1 MASKVSSIAV
11 VVLAAGKATRMKSG
25 LAKVLH
31 PLAGRPMLCFP
42 LAVAESL
49 NPERLVV
56 VVGRNADRVREAF
69 AERATFVWQE
79 EQRGT
84 GHAAAQAEQALKGFN
99 GDVLILYGDT
109 PLIQPETLA
118 QMVATKAEA
127 QADLVLL
134 TAEVEVPGIVIR
146 DEAGSIARIVE
157 ATDATPEELAIRE
170 RNTGVYL
177 LSAELLWKM
186 LAQVGDR
193 NEQGEIYLTDLVGL
207 SVRDG
212 LRVEALRMADPE
224 EAIGVNTR
232 VELARAAAVIRRRK
246 LDQLMLDGVT
256 VVDPGATYIDVGVEV
271 GKDTVIEPGCSIQ
284 GESRIGGG
292 VHLKPGC
299 MIESSDVGDDTV
311 IGPNAHLRPGCV
323 LGRGVRI
330 GNYVEIKNSVL
341 GDGVKADHLSYIGDA
356 DVGARASFGCGAITV
371 NYNWR
376 EKGRTTIGEGA
387 KIGCN
392 ANLIAPVAIGRNA
405 AVAAGSTIG
414 SAVPDDALAVER
426 AQHRNVEGWA
436 ARRGAGGASR
446 RTRSDEEE
454 KS

>member
-11 VVLAAGKATRMKSG
+11 VVLAAGNATRMKSG

-31 PLAGRPMLCFP
+31 PLAGRPMLSFP

-56 VVGRNADRVREAF
+56 VVGRDADRVRQAF
-69 AERATFVWQE
+69 AERATFVSQE

-84 GHAAAQAEQALKGFN
+84 GHAVAQTEQALKGFN

-109 PLIQPETLA
+109 PLIRAETLA
-118 QMVATKAEA
+118 QMVETKVEA

-146 DEAGSIARIVE
+146 DEAGSLARIVE

-186 LAQVGDR
+186 LAQVDDR

-256 VVDPGATYIDVGVEV
+256 VVDPGATYIDVGVEI

-284 GESRIGGG
+284 GESRIGAG

-299 MIESSDVGDDTV
+299 MIESSRVGDDAV
-311 IGPNAHLRPGCV
+311 VGPNAHLRPGCV

-392 ANLIAPVAIGRNA
+392 ANLIAPVTIGKNA

-436 ARRGAGGASR
+436 ARRGAGGASW

>member
-1 MASKVSSIAV
+1 MASKASSIAV
-11 VVLAAGKATRMKSG
+11 VVLAAGKGARMKSG

-31 PLAGRPMLCFP
+31 PIAGRPMLSFP
-42 LAVAESL
+42 LAAAASL

-56 VVGRNADRVREAF
+56 VVGRDADRIRETF
-69 AERATFVWQE
+69 AEHAIFVSQE

-84 GHAAAQAEQALKGFN
+84 GHAVAQTEEALKGFN

-109 PLIQPETLA
+109 PLLRPETLA
-118 QMVATKAEA
+118 KMVATKAEA
-127 QADLVLL
+127 DLVFL
-134 TAEVEVPGIVIR
+134 TAEVDVPGIVIR

-157 ATDATPEELAIRE
+157 VTDATPEELAISE

-212 LRVEALRMADPE
+212 LRVEALRMVDPE

-232 VELARAAAVIRRRK
+232 VELASAAAVIRRRK

-256 VVDPGATYIDVGVEV
+256 IVDPSATYIDVGVEV

-284 GESRIGGG
+284 GESSIGAG

-299 MIESSDVGDDTV
+299 MIESSRVGDDAV

-356 DVGARASFGCGAITV
+356 DVGAGASFGCGAITV
-371 NYNWR
+371 NHNWR

-426 AQHRNVEGWA
+426 AKHRNVDGWA
-436 ARRGAGGASR
+436 ARLGAGGASR

-454 KS
+454 TS

>member
-1 MASKVSSIAV
+1 MASNASSIAV
-11 VVLAAGKATRMKSG
+11 VVLAAGKGTRMKSG

-31 PLAGRPMLCFP
+31 PLAGRPMLSYP
-42 LAVAESL
+42 LAAAESL

-56 VVGRNADRVREAF
+56 IVGRNADRVREAF

-84 GHAAAQAEQALKGFN
+84 GHAVAQAEPALDGFK

-109 PLIQPETLA
+109 PLIRPETLA
-118 QMVATKAEA
+118 QMVATKAET

-146 DEAGSIARIVE
+146 DEAGSIAGIVE
-157 ATDATPEELAIRE
+157 ATDATPEEKAIRE

-193 NEQGEIYLTDLVGL
+193 NAQGEIYLTDLVGL

-232 VELARAAAVIRRRK
+232 IELAGAAAVIRRRK

-256 VVDPGATYIDVGVEV
+256 VVDPGATYIDVDVEV
-271 GKDTVIEPGCSIQ
+271 GQDTVIDPGCTIK
-284 GESRIGGG
+284 GESRIGSG

-299 MIESSDVGDDTV
+299 MIESSEVGDDAI

-341 GDGVKADHLSYIGDA
+341 GDGVKADHLAYIGDA
-356 DVGARASFGCGAITV
+356 DVEAQASFGCGAITV

-392 ANLIAPVAIGRNA
+392 ANLIAPVTIGKNA

-436 ARRGAGGASR
+436 ARRGAVPRKQG
-446 RTRSDEEE
+446 DEE
-454 KS
+454 